1 LETDEVTL
9 IDGTVRIRN
18 TGTVPLINTVTGVR
32 IRIDLM
38 RIRIRIRIQC
48 FYDLK
53 LKKKNYCWK
62 FIFYFLDQKLQVA
75 VL

>member
-48 FYDLK
+48 FY
-53 LKKKNYCWK
+53 
-62 FIFYFLDQKLQVA
+62 
-75 VL
+75 